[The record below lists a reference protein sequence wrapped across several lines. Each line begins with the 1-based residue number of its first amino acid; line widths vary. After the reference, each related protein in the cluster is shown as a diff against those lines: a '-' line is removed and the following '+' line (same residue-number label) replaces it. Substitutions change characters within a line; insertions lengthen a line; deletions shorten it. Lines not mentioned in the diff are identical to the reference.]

1 MPPRGPATEDS
12 DEATLVLGPA
22 VIAIL
27 LNVLLGGVTLL
38 QATHYFSGKYGDKWP
53 VILLVSWVTLVDIAD
68 TVCAGN
74 LMWYYTVDT
83 YVNNALALLAPWQY
97 HTTAISSS
105 MISVPVQHFLGWR
118 MYQFSHSKILFG
130 LVSGLSLGQ
139 GFLMIF
145 VSASFIATPRP
156 HEDAARLMPM
166 FIVSYALALANEL
179 IITSNL
185 LYHFYQHRTGM
196 KNTDLVMTKLS
207 SIVVETAVPVTTCS
221 ILAGVSVTLNAR
233 HNIRTQLMSE
243 TDSFNRFQFT
253 QSAHFEFRR
262 PGTPESQTS
271 TIRRHHDRSGSDH
284 SDATA
289 VPSTP
294 QSATF
299 LIPHSN
305 RYCIGLLIY
314 PVVMYQSGSSL
325 AQLTVN
331 LMILRVNF
339 IVRGPLCLVEST
351 PMSRY
356 AHVEQALLSLRTE
369 LHRVYR
375 EARTGGFPSIAK
387 ARSIINRGVAFS
399 VLQRGPLHA
408 PSDLPY
414 TDEYYGVV
422 NSSLNAYK
430 LWCEVSIRLQLPTFV
445 EDSPISLEMVFRWI
459 DFVHPMYKRPPLA
472 RNRVNHGSAIYQCI
486 SKLLIS
492 IIRSDEDRVLSAMRA
507 QPRWLCLAL
516 DLWLHCSE
524 YLRELAPQDP
534 GETCISLTW
543 NADRICERFSES
555 GSETT
560 QILNTELLGLV
571 DNRPRALLR
580 ELATL
585 TEYIANL
592 EHIQDNAWLLVWNMH
607 FHLAVTITRL
617 PGFTGLLAPRALLP
631 AIDAGARQCLQ
642 HRESDLRVGLGY
654 ALDFLAIL
662 CTRAYDNRNLIRAIE
677 AGLLEL
683 LSDVRDGD
691 DRPGASYYALLNH
704 LEACLIIPS
713 VLRIFHN
720 VYGELLQ
727 EEEEE
732 DCYIDVLSPDLG
744 FAYRRHWEYYQKFK
758 TESNWKRTLCC
769 HNTASVQHEP
779 LVHACP
785 CGETFYC
792 STRCQREHWKASH
805 CRECRRHDGV
815 WGLNGEWTPYRV
827 TLEDALFIIETVQGM
842 LVAHHEDF
850 LSERAQLPSR
860 KVEVEGKPKSEE
872 ISRSQQLV
880 FAIYLTEAPE
890 EGDWDFA
897 YAAEERDVPGD
908 VREDIALVEVEFRLG
923 AMSSE
928 PISEEDMRLVAAA
941 FAEAGLTE
949 LSDLQIALLT
959 LIQGTSAGP
968 KRTALRKA
976 RAILKGRVIFSGLS
990 RTKPEVFLSSLRQ
1003 SPRAMLLLLDIW
1015 LHHPSY
1021 MQVARVGRV
1030 EVAGALFLA
1039 VKSVLEG
1046 FISSGPDDIRTM
1058 FFTELRG
1065 LVGRR
1070 RHFLASIADQ
1080 TRFLIVIGA
1089 VSSKWTWIWTMQL
1102 FVAHLV
1108 TQSPEF
1114 YGVLVPRSFFRS
1126 VISCVETLINGC
1138 TTRDE
1143 GLRGVVEKAGELVF
1157 DLLARTKDTQ
1167 NTRRAIKAGL
1177 FSFLRAADAVFE
1189 TRVKSVEALKTYLA
1203 DCAVLPSILRTLAK
1217 ANNEL
1222 VQETPQSELDGR
1234 FGRLFYNLRWQWK
1247 WYVRLKED
1255 NPWIRNMPCE
1265 NLLKEN
1271 HQPQKRISDGV
1282 WGLNEPSQPTETGRT
1297 RVLHID
1303 LRSAPEPG
1311 TDFTFF
1317 VETQRMQNEPGGP
1330 GSKVYIGVILSVAG
1344 KYPHLMLPI
1353 GYDMNFFPVNRYI
1366 SGPGERTYML

>member
-1 MPPRGPATEDS
+1 MPPRGPATEGS

-38 QATHYFSGKYGDKWP
+38 QATHYFCGKYGDKWP
-53 VILLVSWVTLVDIAD
+53 VILLVCWVTLVDIAD
-68 TVCAGN
+68 TICAGN

-97 HTTAISSS
+97 HATAISSS

-145 VSASFIATPRP
+145 VSASFIATPYP

-221 ILAGVSVTLNAR
+221 ILAGVSVSLNAR
-233 HNIRTQLMSE
+233 RNIRTQLMSE
-243 TDSFNRFQFT
+243 SDSFNRFQFT

-271 TIRRHHDRSGSDH
+271 TIHHHHDRSGSDH

-314 PVVMYQSGSSL
+314 PVVMYEAYSSGRSL
-325 AQLTVN
+325 TQLTVN
-331 LMILRVNF
+331 PTLSRVNF
-339 IVRGPLCLVEST
+339 S

-356 AHVEQALLSLRTE
+356 THVEQALLSLRTE
-369 LHRVYR
+369 LHRVFR
-375 EARTGGFPSIAK
+375 EARAGGFPSIAK
-387 ARSIINRGVAFS
+387 ARSIINRGIAFS
-399 VLQRGPLHA
+399 VLQKGPLHA

-430 LWCEVSIRLQLPTFV
+430 LWSEVSIRLQLPTFGD
-445 EDSPISLEMVFRWI
+445 DSPISLEMVFRWI
-459 DFVHPMYKRPPLA
+459 DFVHPMYNRPPPVQ
-472 RNRVNHGSAIYQCI
+472 NRTNHGSFIYQCI

-492 IIRSDEDRVLSAMRA
+492 IIRSDEDRVLSAMRT

-516 DLWLHCSE
+516 DLWLNCSR
-524 YLRELAPQDP
+524 YLRELTPQDP
-534 GETCISLTW
+534 GETCITLTW
-543 NADRICERFSES
+543 NTDRICERFSEAGGEMS
-555 GSETT
+555 

-571 DNRPRALLR
+571 DNQPRALLR
-580 ELATL
+580 KLATL
-585 TEYIANL
+585 TEYIASL
-592 EHIQDNAWLLVWNMH
+592 EHIQNSAWLLVWNLH

-617 PGFTGLLAPRALLP
+617 PGFSGLLAPRALFP
-631 AIDAGARQCLQ
+631 AIDAGARQCME
-642 HRESDLRVGLGY
+642 HRTSDLRVGMGY

-662 CTRAYDNRNLIRAIE
+662 CTRADDNRNLIRAIE
-677 AGLLEL
+677 ADLLEL

-691 DRPGASYYALLNH
+691 DRPGASYYALLNQI
-704 LEACLIIPS
+704 EACLVLPS
-713 VLRIFHN
+713 VLRMFHD

-727 EEEEE
+727 DEE
-732 DCYIDVLSPDLG
+732 DCYIDELSPDLG
-744 FAYRRHWEYYQKFK
+744 FAYRRHWEYYQKFR
-758 TESNWKRTLCC
+758 TERNWKRTLCC
-769 HNTASVQHEP
+769 HNTTSAQHES
-779 LVHACP
+779 LVRACP
-785 CGETFYC
+785 CGEAFYC
-792 STRCQREHWKASH
+792 STRCQREHWKATH
-805 CRECRRHDGV
+805 RRECRWKDGV
-815 WGLNGEWTPYRV
+815 WGLENRI
-827 TLEDALFIIETVQGM
+827 TLQDALFIIETVQGM

-850 LSERAQLPSR
+850 LLERAQLPSR
-860 KVEVEGKPKSEE
+860 KVEVEGKTEGEENGRPK
-872 ISRSQQLV
+872 QLV
-880 FAIYLTEAPE
+880 FVIYLTEAPE

-897 YAAEERDVPGD
+897 YAAEERDAPGD

-928 PISEEDMRLVAAA
+928 PISEEEMRLVAAT

-949 LSDLQIALLT
+949 LSDLQIALVT
-959 LIQGTSAGP
+959 LIQGTSAG
-968 KRTALRKA
+968 
-976 RAILKGRVIFSGLS
+976 AIMSISSIFAGLS
-990 RTKPEVFLSSLRQ
+990 SAKPEVFLSSLRPN
-1003 SPRAMLLLLDIW
+1003 PRAMVLLLDIW

-1021 MQVARVGRV
+1021 MGVARVGRV

-1039 VKSVLEG
+1039 VKSALEG
-1046 FISSGPDDIRTM
+1046 FIGGGHEDIRAM
-1058 FFTELRG
+1058 FFTELRV

-1080 TRFLIVIGA
+1080 TRFLVVIGA
-1089 VSSKWTWIWTMQL
+1089 ISSKWTWIWTMQL
-1102 FVAHLV
+1102 LVAHLV

-1126 VISCVETLINGC
+1126 IIGCVQSLLNGC
-1138 TTRDE
+1138 TTQDE
-1143 GLRGVVEKAGELVF
+1143 GLRGVVEKAGELMF
-1157 DLLARTKDTQ
+1157 DLLARTQDTR
-1167 NTRRAIKAGL
+1167 NTRRAIEAGL
-1177 FSFLRAADAVFE
+1177 FSFLRASDAVFE
-1189 TRVKSVEALKTYLA
+1189 ARVKSVEALKTYLA

-1217 ANNEL
+1217 VNNEL
-1222 VQETPQSELDGR
+1222 VQETPQSELNGR
-1234 FGRLFYNLRWQWK
+1234 FGRLFYNARWQWK

-1265 NLLKEN
+1265 NLLKED
-1271 HQPQKRISDGV
+1271 HQQQKRISDGV
-1282 WGLNEPSQPTETGRT
+1282 WGLDDPSHPTEKGLT

-1311 TDFTFF
+1311 TDFTFS
-1317 VETQRMQNEPGGP
+1317 VDTQRMQNEPGGP

-1344 KYPHLMLPI
+1344 KYPHLMLPM
-1353 GYDMNFFPVNRYI
+1353 GYDMKFFPVNRYVPSPASMEI
-1366 SGPGERTYML
+1366 H

>member
-1 MPPRGPATEDS
+1 
-12 DEATLVLGPA
+12 
-22 VIAIL
+22 
-27 LNVLLGGVTLL
+27 
-38 QATHYFSGKYGDKWP
+38 
-53 VILLVSWVTLVDIAD
+53 
-68 TVCAGN
+68 
-74 LMWYYTVDT
+74 
-83 YVNNALALLAPWQY
+83 
-97 HTTAISSS
+97 
-105 MISVPVQHFLGWR
+105 
-118 MYQFSHSKILFG
+118 
-130 LVSGLSLGQ
+130 
-139 GFLMIF
+139 
-145 VSASFIATPRP
+145 
-156 HEDAARLMPM
+156 
-166 FIVSYALALANEL
+166 
-179 IITSNL
+179 
-185 LYHFYQHRTGM
+185 
-196 KNTDLVMTKLS
+196 
-207 SIVVETAVPVTTCS
+207 
-221 ILAGVSVTLNAR
+221 
-233 HNIRTQLMSE
+233 
-243 TDSFNRFQFT
+243 
-253 QSAHFEFRR
+253 
-262 PGTPESQTS
+262 
-271 TIRRHHDRSGSDH
+271 
-284 SDATA
+284 
-289 VPSTP
+289 
-294 QSATF
+294 
-299 LIPHSN
+299 
-305 RYCIGLLIY
+305 
-314 PVVMYQSGSSL
+314 
-325 AQLTVN
+325 
-331 LMILRVNF
+331 
-339 IVRGPLCLVEST
+339 
-351 PMSRY
+351 MSRY

-375 EARTGGFPSIAK
+375 EAGAGGFPSIAK
-387 ARSIINRGVAFS
+387 ARSIINRSVAFS

-445 EDSPISLEMVFRWI
+445 DDSPISLEMVFRWI
-459 DFVHPMYKRPPLA
+459 DFVHPMYKRPPPA

-516 DLWLHCSE
+516 DLWLHCSK

-543 NADRICERFSES
+543 NADRICERFSEA
-555 GSETT
+555 GSEMT
-560 QILNTELLGLV
+560 QILNTELMGLV

-580 ELATL
+580 ELASL
-585 TEYIANL
+585 TEYLASL

-617 PGFTGLLAPRALLP
+617 PDFTGLLAPRALFP
-631 AIDAGARQCLQ
+631 AIDAGARQCIK
-642 HRESDLRVGLGY
+642 HRANDLRVGLGY
-654 ALDFLAIL
+654 ALDFLALL
-662 CTRAYDNRNLIRAIE
+662 CTKADDNRNLIRAIK

-769 HNTASVQHEP
+769 HNTASV
-779 LVHACP
+779 
-785 CGETFYC
+785 
-792 STRCQREHWKASH
+792 
-805 CRECRRHDGV
+805 D
-815 WGLNGEWTPYRV
+815 RV

-842 LVAHHEDF
+842 LAAHHEDF

-860 KVEVEGKPKSEE
+860 KVEVKGKPKSEDN
-872 ISRSQQLV
+872 SRSQQLV

-897 YAAEERDVPGD
+897 YAAEERDVSGD

-928 PISEEDMRLVAAA
+928 SFSEADMCLVAAA

-949 LSDLQIALLT
+949 LSDLQIALMT

-976 RAILKGRVIFSGLS
+976 RAILKGGRVFVLLESDPSFLPENLANENAYRAASGNIAVISLLYQAGSLPEYASLIERPPCALSRLYLWMDFVHPMHPRRLPSQNPTGAIMSISSIFSGLS
-990 RTKPEVFLSSLRQ
+990 RTKTEVFLSSLRQ

-1065 LVGRR
+1065 LVGHR

-1080 TRFLIVIGA
+1080 IRFLIVIGP

-1126 VISCVETLINGC
+1126 IISCVETLINGC

-1143 GLRGVVEKAGELVF
+1143 GLRGVVEKAGELMF

-1167 NTRRAIKAGL
+1167 NTRRAMKAGL

-1217 ANNEL
+1217 VNNEL
-1222 VQETPQSELDGR
+1222 VQETPQSELDGQ
-1234 FGRLFYNLRWQWK
+1234 FGRLFYNARWQWK

-1265 NLLKEN
+1265 NLLKED
-1271 HQPQKRISDGV
+1271 HQPQKRICPCGLAFYCSETCQREDWHQRHRYTCSAAGGV
-1282 WGLNEPSQPTETGRT
+1282 WGLDGAITLEDARYIFCTAQAFLTRNKMRIGMELRQLDVSAEPSHPTETGLT

-1317 VETQRMQNEPGGP
+1317 VETQRMRNEPGGP